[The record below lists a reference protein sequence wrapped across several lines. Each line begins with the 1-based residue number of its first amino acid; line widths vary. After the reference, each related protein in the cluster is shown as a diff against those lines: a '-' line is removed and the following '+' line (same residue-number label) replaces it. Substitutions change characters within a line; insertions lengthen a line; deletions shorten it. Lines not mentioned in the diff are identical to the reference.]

1 MVLLPPDTKP
11 LPVVLVP
18 PEPLVVPDV
27 LAVVLVGE
35 GVLLEVVLVPEG
47 VLLMVLLAVVPAALP
62 VPLAVDVPGAVALAV
77 VPLMLYFCSRSET
90 RELSADNCCRTPST
104 SVAVGAVVLDVATED
119 VVSVVL
125 LAGGIPAPGA
135 GVVLTTLS
143 SLSVHAASAVQ
154 SATALAANFS
164 LVDVM
169 DPSPL
174 ENNG

>member
-1 MVLLPPDTKP
+1 
-11 LPVVLVP
+11 
-18 PEPLVVPDV
+18 
-27 LAVVLVGE
+27 VVLVGE
-35 GVLLEVVLVPEG
+35 GVLLAVVLVPEG
-47 VLLMVLLAVVPAALP
+47 VLLMALALPVMPLPLLAVVPAALP
-62 VPLAVDVPGAVALAV
+62 VPLAVDVPGADALAV

-90 RELSADNCCRTPST
+90 RELNADNCCRTPST

-164 LVDVM
+164 LVGIM